1 MELYQIVMSFG
12 LPITMGIFLWIER
25 RSIMNLISDFRVEK
39 DSGRKEVSEEEI
51 IEKMNRILGYRYA
64 DRP

>member
-1 MELYQIVMSFG
+1 
-12 LPITMGIFLWIER
+12 
-25 RSIMNLISDFRVEK
+25 MNLISDFRVEK